1 MLSWSRPS
9 RAEDRIESWL
19 VQRHQERVLAGE
31 TTPVGPCPDETFLR
45 DLARKAK
52 RIELL
57 DPRVDHAANC
67 STCMSRLLVFRQE
80 NRSRRRKLALVT
92 AVAVCL
98 VIAAVV
104 IASRSLWNTPATSIG
119 EFGRCIRNGKP
130 VGCRYDPRQPARLA
144 AICVFAGCSG

>member
-31 TTPVGPCPDETFLR
+31 TTPVGPCPDEIFLR

-52 RIELL
+52 RIDLL

-67 STCMSRLLVFRQE
+67 PTCMSRLLVFRQE
-80 NRSRRRKLALVT
+80 NRSRRRKLDTRNRCSPL
-92 AVAVCL
+92 L
-98 VIAAVV
+98 RDRRGRHHG
-104 IASRSLWNTPATSIG
+104 RSIWNAPATSIG
-119 EFGRCIRNGKP
+119 ECGRCIRNGKP
-130 VGCRYDPRQPARLA
+130 VGCRYDPRQPARLT